1 MPVLENSRHE
11 KFAQAVANGANASEA
26 YRQVSAKR
34 AWKRA
39 DAHAYEWMRNSGI
52 SERIAEL
59 KQRTEAKADITRA
72 EIIKILA
79 GYARSHPGD
88 YPHDTRLRAIQQLTK
103 MTGWDA
109 PDKVE
114 LSADN
119 ELTELLK
126 RLRGGG

>member
-1 MPVLENSRHE
+1 MPLLSNSRHE
-11 KFAQAVANGANASEA
+11 KFAQHVANGKSAAIA
-26 YRQVSAKR
+26 YVCAG
-34 AWKRA
+34 
-39 DAHAYEWMRNSGI
+39 YENIGAGQNGHRLMKKDDVKA
-52 SERIAEL
+52 RIAEL
-59 KQRTEAKADITRA
+59 MGRAEDKADITRG

-79 GYARSHPGD
+79 NYARSHPDD

>member
-1 MPVLENSRHE
+1 MSILKNSRHE
-11 KFAQAVANGANASEA
+11 KFAQLVAQGHSATGAYKQAGYES
-26 YRQVSAKR
+26 
-34 AWKRA
+34 A
-39 DAHAYEWMRNSGI
+39 DADVSGPRLLGI
-52 SERIAEL
+52 ASVKERITEL
-59 KQRTEAKADITRA
+59 KERTEAKADITRG

-79 GYARSHPGD
+79 NYARSHPDD

-109 PDKVE
+109 PSEIK

>member
-1 MPVLENSRHE
+1 MPILKNSRHE
-11 KFAQAVANGANASEA
+11 KFAQAVAAGEHAGTAYIQAGYETTSPYVQASVLIRKPMVA
-26 YRQVSAKR
+26 A
-34 AWKRA
+34 
-39 DAHAYEWMRNSGI
+39 
-52 SERIAEL
+52 RIAEL
-59 KQRTEAKADITRA
+59 KERACEKADITRA

-79 GYARSHPGD
+79 NYARSHPDD
-88 YPHDTRLRAIQQLTK
+88 YPHDTRLRAIAQLTK

-119 ELTELLK
+119 ELAQLIN